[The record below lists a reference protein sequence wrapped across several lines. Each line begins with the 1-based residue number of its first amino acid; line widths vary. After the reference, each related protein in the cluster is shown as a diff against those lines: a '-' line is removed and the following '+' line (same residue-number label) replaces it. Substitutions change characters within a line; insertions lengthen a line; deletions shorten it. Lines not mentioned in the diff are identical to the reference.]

1 MFVNKL
7 HISPIYT
14 GPGIS
19 KKVCSITMKNIN
31 AEHAAEFIKERLY
44 LRDNKIPISIKPKNS
59 NCVKSKNINRG
70 LYF

>member
-19 KKVCSITMKNIN
+19 KKVCSITMKNVE
-31 AEHAAEFIKERLY
+31 AERAAEFIKEKLY
-44 LRDNKIPISIKPKNS
+44 IRDNKIQMPIKPKNS
-59 NCVKSKNINRG
+59 NCEKGKNVNRG
-70 LYF
+70 LYI